1 MIYKVNTYSNII
13 SFAYIW
19 KYNYLINVIN
29 VRNNRV
35 YENISLSWRNEIS
48 EGKRE
53 GFGFDSHSDN

>member
-13 SFAYIW
+13 SFAYTW

-48 EGKRE
+48 EGKRFWVRFPL
-53 GFGFDSHSDN
+53 G